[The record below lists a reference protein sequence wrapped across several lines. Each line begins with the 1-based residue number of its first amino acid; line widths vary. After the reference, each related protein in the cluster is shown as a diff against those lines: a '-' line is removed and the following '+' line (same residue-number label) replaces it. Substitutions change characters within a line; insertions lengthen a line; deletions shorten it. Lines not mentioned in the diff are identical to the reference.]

1 MHLLSKKEDMHFT
14 NCYLKNI
21 SNHPELLLVL
31 VFAVQRLLVGL
42 IVVEQIRKEVKT
54 ILYEKALKSLLPQ
67 FMLSFV
73 LLIPYFSYRGT
84 AQSITALACLTS
96 KAHTLAVT

>member
-14 NCYLKNI
+14 NCYLKTI

-31 VFAVQRLLVGL
+31 L
-42 IVVEQIRKEVKT
+42 IMVEQIRKEVKT

>member
-1 MHLLSKKEDMHFT
+1 MHFT

-54 ILYEKALKSLLPQ
+54 IGYGIGYGKGLTFLLHQ

-84 AQSITALACLTS
+84 AQRITALACLTS